1 MHDLHCSLKHSEC
14 ILNVKVL
21 QPTPWPSSAGKIK
34 NNNNKNK
41 KALPDCNSQ
50 YLCPIKATECISQD
64 SANGTVWKVNKKEI
78 KIKFECNKIIMSA
91 VSHAVTARMRSCGPT
106 VRGKTSD
113 RTCLSDTLFLPRCI
127 LSQITGLFCSLANL
141 QFYPLCEIQCNAIS
155 RS

>member
-34 NNNNKNK
+34 NNNNK
-41 KALPDCNSQ
+41 KALPYCNSQ

-64 SANGTVWKVNKKEI
+64 CANGTVWKEI

-113 RTCLSDTLFLPRCI
+113 QTLTHCFFPDV
-127 LSQITGLFCSLANL
+127 
-141 QFYPLCEIQCNAIS
+141 FYRKLLDCFVLW
-155 RS
+155 